1 MKKLTCPRC
10 RVPYPR
16 WRVVVS
22 RAAFDCFSCGAT
34 LTLSRDTVRKVGAI
48 GGVVLFGAVM
58 LGGMIGGF
66 ERIWTWQFL
75 LAFVAI
81 SVILG
86 QIVKAFVGVL
96 LARDDI

>member
-10 RVPYPR
+10 RVAYPR

-22 RAAFDCFSCGAT
+22 RGAFDCFSCGAT
-34 LTLSRDTVRKVGAI
+34 LTFSRDTVRKVGAI
-48 GGVVLFGAVM
+48 GGVVLFGTVT

-86 QIVKAFVGVL
+86 QIVRAFVGTVVL
-96 LARDDI
+96 RDDT

>member
-22 RAAFDCFSCGAT
+22 PAAFDCFSCGAK
-34 LTLSRDTVRKVGAI
+34 LTLSRDTVRRVGAI
-48 GGVVLFGAVM
+48 GGLVLFGAA
-58 LGGMIGGF
+58 MIGGLIDGF
-66 ERIWTWQFL
+66 DRIWTWQFL
-75 LAFVAI
+75 VAFVAI

-86 QIVKAFVGVL
+86 QIVRAFVGTVVL
-96 LARDDI
+96 RDDT